1 MRVTVNRWGNS
12 LGVRIPR
19 SVAEDAG
26 IRDGSLVDVR
36 FEDGRLIAVPVAE
49 AVTLDELLAG
59 VTPENLHGEQFGDLP
74 RGAEEW

>member
-36 FEDGRLIAVPVAE
+36 FEDGRLIAVPVSE

>member
-1 MRVTVNRWGNS
+1 MRVTLSRWGNS

-26 IRDGSLVDVR
+26 IGAGSLVDVR
-36 FEDGRLIAVPVAE
+36 FEDGRLIATPVAD

-59 VTPENLHGEQFGDLP
+59 VTPENLHGAQFDDRA
-74 RGAEEW
+74 RGGEEW